1 MRRTNETY
9 FRKFATDPTA
19 FGGSLLRGNPRGRRP
34 LDHHKAVH
42 MTFRSEEAKGP
53 RRLLKHDHR
62 ILQALERLSR
72 RFGVTVYMFANAGN
86 HLHLLLRPTR
96 EVGDFHGFVRAF
108 SGVVARIAMGAER
121 GAAKKVK
128 FWARRPWSR
137 LVSFGKPF
145 RVVYAY
151 VRKNIMEAVGIL
163 EAAEMED
170 LLRSWRQK
178 AKPS

>member
-9 FRKFATDPTA
+9 FKRFGKDPTA

-34 LDHHKAVH
+34 LDRKKAIH

-96 EVGDFHGFVRAF
+96 EASAFHGFVRAF
-108 SGVVARIAMGAER
+108 SGVVARIATGAER
-121 GAAKKVK
+121 GAARTIK
-128 FWARRPWSR
+128 FWAGRPWSR

-145 RVVYAY
+145 RVAYAY
-151 VRKNIMEAVGIL
+151 VRKNILEIVGLL
-163 EAAEMED
+163 EAAEMEE

-178 AKPS
+178 TKPS